1 MNIQILVIYI
11 YEYIYNIYEYIY
23 IYMNIQI
30 LIIYIYIYIIEY
42 IDLMYIHAYIYIYIY
57 IHICIYC
64 MMQIFGL
71 LTHTCH
77 FTRQNTYTLDYR
89 ERWVLI
95 DLQAKIDL
103 NIGTMIFNVFD
114 TLKHKM
120 CGDRRHTTNA
130 QTLIWRINFS
140 TGTPANELVF
150 YSSWANIIYLRC
162 NTPPISMHVNVP
174 VIFQHMDFTHTQH
187 GIWRYC
193 NELQHGYPFRS

>member
-1 MNIQILVIYI
+1 
-11 YEYIYNIYEYIY
+11 
-23 IYMNIQI
+23 
-30 LIIYIYIYIIEY
+30 
-42 IDLMYIHAYIYIYIY
+42 MYILYDAN
-57 IHICIYC
+57 
-64 MMQIFGL
+64 L
-71 LTHTCH
+71 WTVDSTCH

-193 NELQHGYPFRS
+193 NELQTRISISFLEGLVPQENKEICWW